1 MRLNNHYLLE
11 VDNIS
16 YSYGNKQVLFNVSMR
31 LEQGEYLSII
41 GPNGSGKTTLFK
53 VLCGQRKPQTGQV
66 YFEGENIA
74 NISIL
79 QRAKSFSVLGQNEDT
94 NFPFTCLDMVAL
106 GLHPFRSRFGSL
118 SKEQIKTLLDIME
131 AMDVLYLQNQVVTQI
146 SGGELQ
152 RVMLSRA
159 IAQKPKIL
167 FLDEAMSELD
177 IRAKIEIVKHL
188 KEICQKQTMSVIAI
202 NHDLPSAWRHSDTI
216 VALKEGRVMEK
227 GTPKTVM
234 SKDFF
239 AKSFGV
245 EAEIIEEKGFII
257 HDSIKKDNI

>member
-11 VDNIS
+11 ANNIS
-16 YSYGNKQVLFNVSMR
+16 YSYGNKQVLFDVDMK
-31 LEQGEYLSII
+31 LGQGEYLSII
-41 GPNGSGKTTLFK
+41 GPNGSGKTTLFRT
-53 VLCGQRKPQTGQV
+53 LCGQRNPQSGQV
-66 YFEGENIA
+66 RFEGVDIA
-74 NISIL
+74 NMSIL
-79 QRAKSFSVLGQNEDT
+79 QCAQNFSVLGQNEDT

-118 SKEQIKTLLDIME
+118 SKEQIKTLLEIME
-131 AMDVLYLQNQVVTQI
+131 AMDVLHLQNQVVTQI

-152 RVMLSRA
+152 RVMISRA

-188 KEICQKQTMSVIAI
+188 KELCQKQNMSVIAI
-202 NHDLPSAWRHSDTI
+202 NHDLPSAWRHSDSI
-216 VALKEGRVMEK
+216 VALKGGCAMEK

-234 SKDFF
+234 STEFF
-239 AKSFGV
+239 ANTFGV

-257 HDSIKKDNI
+257 HDSIKRG